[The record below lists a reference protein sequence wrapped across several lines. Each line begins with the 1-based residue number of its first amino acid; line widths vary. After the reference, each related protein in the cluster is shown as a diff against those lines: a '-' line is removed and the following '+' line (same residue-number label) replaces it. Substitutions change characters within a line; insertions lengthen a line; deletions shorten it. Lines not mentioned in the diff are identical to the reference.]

1 MINYHVIVLAF
12 VANAPGEP
20 LVMQQI
26 LVQPPQKM
34 EVRIKILY
42 TSICHT
48 DLSGWKGEVSTIKH
62 DRKTLIY
69 IYIYMQYITCLIDSY
84 YSGCFLLHLFSSI
97 KVRTSTCFSSDFW
110 PWSFRVWIFSHEFP
124 FISETH
130 NCGVIYLNCSMKI
143 ITGSNQINF
152 KVQTLR

>member
-69 IYIYMQYITCLIDSY
+69 IYIYMQYITCLI
-84 YSGCFLLHLFSSI
+84 
-97 KVRTSTCFSSDFW
+97 
-110 PWSFRVWIFSHEFP
+110 
-124 FISETH
+124 
-130 NCGVIYLNCSMKI
+130 
-143 ITGSNQINF
+143 
-152 KVQTLR
+152 